1 MTLPILTERLE
12 IRPYRA
18 EDVER
23 IHEVLYGNAQARRL
37 TGGVSDIDETRT
49 TIERFIERGRLDG
62 YSYWAVLE
70 RHSGELIGEAG
81 LKPLE
86 DRGPEV
92 ELGYSFGPAS
102 WGRGYATEAGRA
114 ILDTAFGPLG
124 LERVVAVTREANTA
138 SQRVIA
144 KLGFIPAGR
153 RHVYGDDLMFFVL
166 ERRQHRRSP

>member
-49 TIERFIERGRLDG
+49 AIERFIERGRLDG
-62 YSYWAVLE
+62 YSYWAVIE
-70 RHSGELIGEAG
+70 RDSGQLIGEAG

-86 DRGPEV
+86 DHGPEI
-92 ELGYSFGPAS
+92 ELGYAFGPAS

-114 ILDTAFGPLG
+114 ILDAAFGPLG
-124 LERVVAVTREANTA
+124 LEQVVAVTREANTA
-138 SQRVIA
+138 SRQVIA
-144 KLGFIPAGR
+144 KLGFIPAGW

-166 ERRQHRRSP
+166 KRR

>member
-23 IHEVLYGNAQARRL
+23 IHEVLYGNAQARLL
-37 TGGVSDIDETRT
+37 TGGVSDIDETRSA
-49 TIERFIERGRLDG
+49 IERFIERGRLDG
-62 YSYWAVLE
+62 YSYWAVIE
-70 RHSGELIGEAG
+70 RDSGQLIGEAG

-86 DRGPEV
+86 DHGPEV
-92 ELGYSFGPAS
+92 ELGYAFGPAS

-114 ILDTAFGPLG
+114 ILGAAFGPLG
-124 LERVVAVTREANTA
+124 LEQVVAVTREANTA

-166 ERRQHRRSP
+166 ERR